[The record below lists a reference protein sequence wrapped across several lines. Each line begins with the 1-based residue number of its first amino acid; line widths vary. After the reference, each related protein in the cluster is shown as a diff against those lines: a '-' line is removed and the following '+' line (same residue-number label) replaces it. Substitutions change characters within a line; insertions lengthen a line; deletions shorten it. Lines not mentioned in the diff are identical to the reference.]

1 MKSPEFN
8 SSRLNIRFLLSLITL
23 ATVILVMTACAHRE
37 IPATVAITVSPETL
51 DCDDYELV
59 EVIEVI
65 DANTVLTS
73 NGDIQLYG
81 AFSLKQPS
89 DCASQAEDRLRALA
103 DDQIRVQPF
112 PTDSVRRDD
121 DHYYLFTEDGQSIDQ
136 KLIEEGLALTWDQDG
151 QHFGWFLFKDAKAKE
166 SESGCLWHDYQALQ
180 RGEPN
185 EFRISGLTYRDS

>member
-1 MKSPEFN
+1 
-8 SSRLNIRFLLSLITL
+8 
-23 ATVILVMTACAHRE
+23 MTACADRE

-81 AFSLKQPS
+81 AFSLKQPA

-103 DDQIRVQPF
+103 DDQIRIQPC

-121 DHYYLFTEDGQSIDQ
+121 DHYYLLGIKMDSISAGFCLKMRRRKIQ
-136 KLIEEGLALTWDQDG
+136 NPVAFGTTIKHSSVASQMNSVFLVSLIEIPN
-151 QHFGWFLFKDAKAKE
+151 LFD
-166 SESGCLWHDYQALQ
+166 LH
-180 RGEPN
+180 
-185 EFRISGLTYRDS
+185 